1 MSISNSIQQV
11 ENKLKS
17 HLDAQFKKGIWTN
30 NSKVIT
36 NSWIRDG
43 LKPRCISRDLKWGIP
58 IPLEGYQDKVWSM
71 RSPGSLRLKDWQ
83 VLNCVLRPYVVKLIS
98 WELLILQVE
107 NDWPLWTFRSQ
118 GQSSRFRLL
127 LNQIRKCFCYLLW
140 KPYASFIFVR
150 ILDWI
155 SAKSCQPKTILA
167 YEMSS
172 ENLLYHFSFYSSHF
186 HFFCDQKFEIPH
198 FS

>member
-17 HLDAQFKKGIWTN
+17 HLDGQFKKGIWTN
-30 NSKVIT
+30 NAKVIT
-36 NSWIRDG
+36 NAWIRDG

-98 WELLILQVE
+98 WELCACSTSCLKHWCAKRE
-107 NDWPLWTFRSQ
+107 NDWPFWTFRSQ

-140 KPYASFIFVR
+140 KPFASFIFVR
-150 ILDWI
+150 RLDWI

-167 YEMSS
+167 
-172 ENLLYHFSFYSSHF
+172 
-186 HFFCDQKFEIPH
+186 
-198 FS
+198 